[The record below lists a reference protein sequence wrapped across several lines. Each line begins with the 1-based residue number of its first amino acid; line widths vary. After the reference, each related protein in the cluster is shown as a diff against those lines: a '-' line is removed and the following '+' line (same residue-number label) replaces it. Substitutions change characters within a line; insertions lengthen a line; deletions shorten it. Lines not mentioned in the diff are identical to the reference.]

1 MEIEFRKVPLQ
12 ESEFEISSD
21 SVKFSGTLS
30 KISQKLARISAHI
43 CGRYNVECCKCGK
56 EIELELDE
64 KVDLLVSDGIYSSK
78 EDEDSIVI
86 EVEDHIINFD
96 DILNSELES
105 LRSEY
110 HICKECENNESLI
123 EIEY

>member
-1 MEIEFRKVPLQ
+1 MKIEFRKVPLQ
-12 ESEFEISSD
+12 ESEFEIFSD
-21 SVKFSGTLS
+21 SVKFSGTFS
-30 KISQKLARISAHI
+30 KISQKLAKISAHI
-43 CGRYNVECCKCGK
+43 DGTFVVECCKCGK
-56 EIELELDE
+56 EIKLELDE
-64 KVDLLVSDGIYSSK
+64 DIDLLVSDGIYSSK
-78 EDEDSIVI
+78 EDEEDIVI

-110 HICKECENNESLI
+110 HICEECENNENLI

>member
-1 MEIEFRKVPLQ
+1 MKIEFRKVPLQ
-12 ESEFEISSD
+12 ESEFEIVSD

-30 KISQKLARISAHI
+30 KISQKLAKVSAQI
-43 CGRYNVECCKCGK
+43 VGTFTVECCKCGK
-56 EIELELDE
+56 QIELELNED
-64 KVDLLVSDGIYSSK
+64 VDLLVSDGIYSSTD
-78 EDEDSIVI
+78 DEENIVI
-86 EVEDHIINFD
+86 EVENHIIDFD

-110 HICKECENNESLI
+110 HICEECENNEKLI

>member
-1 MEIEFRKVPLQ
+1 MKIEFRKVPLQ
-12 ESEFEISSD
+12 ESGFEIVSD
-21 SVKFSGTLS
+21 SVKFSGTFS
-30 KISQKLARISAHI
+30 KISQKLAKISAHI
-43 CGRYNVECCKCGK
+43 NGTFTVECCKCGK

-64 KVDLLVSDGIYSSK
+64 EVDLLVSDGIYSSS
-78 EDEDSIVI
+78 EDEENIVI
-86 EVEDHIINFD
+86 EVEDHIIDFD

-110 HICKECENNESLI
+110 HICEECDNNENFI

>member
-12 ESEFEISSD
+12 ESEFEFISD

-30 KISQKLARISAHI
+30 KISQKLARISAAI
-43 CGRYNVECCKCGK
+43 EGPFVVECCKCAK
-56 EIELELDE
+56 QIDLQLNE
-64 KVDLLVSDGIYSSK
+64 KVDLLVSDGVYSSS
-78 EDEDSIVI
+78 EDEEDIVI
-86 EVEDHIINFD
+86 EVQDHIISFD

-105 LRSEY
+105 IRSEY
-110 HICKECENNESLI
+110 HICEECEKNENLI